1 MAATPKQPLP
11 YQSVLENRPRYT
23 RAIGMITVELS
34 NLDVILGEL
43 LAAILA
49 INVKFGRA
57 IYLAPYASSARLSI
71 LGNVSEAIFKEKSP
85 ALLKI
90 NNIIGRARGSHTRRD
105 ELIHAA
111 WGLVKK
117 RVHKR
122 NLPLKDTRPSTPV
135 ELAHLTLL
143 IRDIRVLITETFSLA
158 QEKGGI
164 AQCPVYQLRI
174 GRSSTEPYFVDNA
187 GTAYVFKHQ
196 SLIKAT
202 AMCKSC
208 GEALSRVRRTCSWCR
223 IRHHHKVEAASRNS
237 LRMLAQYGLLEE
249 YISGMDNIARSHRRK

>member
-1 MAATPKQPLP
+1 
-11 YQSVLENRPRYT
+11 
-23 RAIGMITVELS
+23 MITVELS

-158 QEKGGI
+158 QEICTSGVLD
-164 AQCPVYQLRI
+164 ALH
-174 GRSSTEPYFVDNA
+174 GRFPPQGPD
-187 GTAYVFKHQ
+187 
-196 SLIKAT
+196 AT
-202 AMCKSC
+202 PQPNTPPINP
-208 GEALSRVRRTCSWCR
+208 LLTQ
-223 IRHHHKVEAASRNS
+223 IRPRPA
-237 LRMLAQYGLLEE
+237 
-249 YISGMDNIARSHRRK
+249 